1 MRLARITRVAG
12 GARTTSETRVTRIS
26 RVTGKG
32 KDCRRNRKKQ
42 EETGRTGEGEGV
54 ADAPALIY
62 NIYRYRQKGRKHKR
76 GVCGRGDYG
85 QTSHTATEWVAGT
98 NFELSIFHFQL
109 NHYLCV
115 PQKLR
120 NTEL

>member
-1 MRLARITRVAG
+1 MQ
-12 GARTTSETRVTRIS
+12 E
-26 RVTGKG
+26 
-32 KDCRRNRKKQ
+32 KQ
-42 EETGRTGEGEGV
+42 EEQGKYRGWQRTPLYIIYIGIDKKGV
-54 ADAPALIY
+54 KT
-62 NIYRYRQKGRKHKR
+62 QS
-76 GVCGRGDYG
+76 GVSGRGDYG

>member
-1 MRLARITRVAG
+1 MQEKQG
-12 GARTTSETRVTRIS
+12 ET
-26 RVTGKG
+26 G
-32 KDCRRNRKKQ
+32 RNRKKQ
-42 EETGRTGEGEGV
+42 EEQGKEKEWQTPPPLYIIYIGIDKKGV
-54 ADAPALIY
+54 ST
-62 NIYRYRQKGRKHKR
+62 KR

-98 NFELSIFHFQL
+98 NFGLSIFHFQL

-115 PQKLR
+115 PQNLR